1 MHFLKKISFYTTLT
15 LGTLIFTVPNIALSS
30 TKQEVNTKKKVSQ
43 KNINSTKSNTLNKKK
58 VSTNTKSI
66 NAKKRNEKNNI
77 LIKRKKTIIANKN
90 TVKRT
95 KITRN
100 NTIKGTKREGVYSPS
115 SNVIYSVYDLN
126 SSSYLEKS
134 NINSTHSI
142 ASLTKLMSSYVFLK
156 HTPSLDNCNIQIT
169 EEDRDTLKNTR
180 SHLPKNQDIQ
190 CNKILEATLALSD
203 NYAASSLSRHVPNF
217 SRSDFI
223 AKMNEQARKWNMN
236 NTYFADPSGLNP
248 KNKSTA
254 NDLTKFLSK
263 IVDTKEFKI
272 MDSFSTSKRFLL
284 PTAGKPRLYSNTN
297 RLIREEK
304 FDAVL
309 SKTGYINESG
319 YNLMFMPKN
328 CGNNK
333 QLALV
338 IMGERTSYN
347 RSSLATKLLN
357 KYNCK

>member
-1 MHFLKKISFYTTLT
+1 MHLGRKILTFMLLGLGMNFIGAQTAEAQSKKAVVQS
-15 LGTLIFTVPNIALSS
+15 
-30 TKQEVNTKKKVSQ
+30 KKSK
-43 KNINSTKSNTLNKKK
+43 KN
-58 VSTNTKSI
+58 V
-66 NAKKRNEKNNI
+66 
-77 LIKRKKTIIANKN
+77 RKKTSKVITKK
-90 TVKRT
+90 VKRNSVST
-95 KITRN
+95 TRRTN
-100 NTIKGTKREGVYSPS
+100 NTLKTTTRKTTNGTRASYVPA

-126 SSSYLEKS
+126 SSSYLEKR

-156 HTPSLDNCNIQIT
+156 NIPSLDNCNIQIT

-190 CNKILEATLALSD
+190 CNKILEATLAFSD

-236 NTYFADPSGLNP
+236 NTYFADSSGLNP

-272 MDSFSTSKRFLL
+272 MDSFSTSKSFLL
-284 PTAGKPRLYSNTN
+284 PTAGKPRLFSNTN

>member
-1 MHFLKKISFYTTLT
+1 MHLGRKILT
-15 LGTLIFTVPNIALSS
+15 LMLLGLGMNFIGAQTAEAQS
-30 TKQEVNTKKKVSQ
+30 KKAVVQSKKSK
-43 KNINSTKSNTLNKKK
+43 KN
-58 VSTNTKSI
+58 V
-66 NAKKRNEKNNI
+66 
-77 LIKRKKTIIANKN
+77 RKKTSKVITKK
-90 TVKRT
+90 VKRNSVST
-95 KITRN
+95 TRRTN
-100 NTIKGTKREGVYSPS
+100 NTLKTTTRKTTNGTRASYVPA

-126 SSSYLEKS
+126 SSSYLEKR

-156 HTPSLDNCNIQIT
+156 NIPSLENCNIQIT

-272 MDSFSTSKRFLL
+272 MDSFSTSKSFLL
-284 PTAGKPRLYSNTN
+284 PTAGKPRLFSNTN

-319 YNLMFMPKN
+319 YNLMFMPKQ
-328 CGNNK
+328 CAGDK

>member
-1 MHFLKKISFYTTLT
+1 MHLGKKLLT
-15 LGTLIFTVPNIALSS
+15 FMLLGLGLNMMAS
-30 TKQEVNTKKKVSQ
+30 TAEAQSKKAVVS
-43 KNINSTKSNTLNKKK
+43 KKST
-58 VSTNTKSI
+58 ST
-66 NAKKRNEKNNI
+66 
-77 LIKRKKTIIANKN
+77 KKTITTKTKVA
-90 TVKRT
+90 T
-95 KITRN
+95 KIKRSSN
-100 NTIKGTKREGVYSPS
+100 SNEPTKRSVVTRASLKKSNRDTIRVVKGGYTPS
-115 SNVIYSVYDLN
+115 ASVIYSVYDI
-126 SSSYLEKS
+126 SSSKFLEKS

-156 HTPSLDNCNIQIT
+156 NTPSLENCRIQIT

-180 SHLPKNQDIQ
+180 SHLPKNQDIN

-203 NYAASSLSRHVPNF
+203 NYAASSLSRNVPSF
-217 SRSDFI
+217 SRADFVK
-223 AKMNEQARKWNMN
+223 KMNEQAKKWNMT

-248 KNKSTA
+248 NNKSTA
-254 NDLTKFLSK
+254 NDLTKFLSQ

-272 MDSFSTSKRFLL
+272 MDGFSTSKSFLL

-357 KYNCK
+357 KYDCK

>member
-1 MHFLKKISFYTTLT
+1 MHLGRKILT
-15 LGTLIFTVPNIALSS
+15 LMLLGLGMNFIGAQTAEAQS
-30 TKQEVNTKKKVSQ
+30 KKAVVQSKKSK
-43 KNINSTKSNTLNKKK
+43 KN
-58 VSTNTKSI
+58 V
-66 NAKKRNEKNNI
+66 
-77 LIKRKKTIIANKN
+77 RKKTSKVITKK
-90 TVKRT
+90 VKRNSVST
-95 KITRN
+95 TRRTN
-100 NTIKGTKREGVYSPS
+100 NTLKTTTRKTTNGTRASYVPA

-126 SSSYLEKS
+126 SSSYLEKR

-156 HTPSLDNCNIQIT
+156 NIPSLENCNIQIT

-236 NTYFADPSGLNP
+236 NTYFADSSGLNP

-272 MDSFSTSKRFLL
+272 MDSFSTSKSFLL
-284 PTAGKPRLYSNTN
+284 PTAGKPRFFSNTN

-357 KYNCK
+357 KYDCK

>member
-1 MHFLKKISFYTTLT
+1 MHLGRKILT
-15 LGTLIFTVPNIALSS
+15 LMLLGLGMNFIGAQTAEAQSKKAVVQSKKSKKTV
-30 TKQEVNTKKKVSQ
+30 
-43 KNINSTKSNTLNKKK
+43 
-58 VSTNTKSI
+58 
-66 NAKKRNEKNNI
+66 
-77 LIKRKKTIIANKN
+77 RKKTSKVITTK
-90 TVKRT
+90 VKR
-95 KITRN
+95 N
-100 NTIKGTKREGVYSPS
+100 SVSTKRRANTTRRTTTRKTTNGTRARASYVPA
-115 SNVIYSVYDLN
+115 SNVIYSVYDLTN
-126 SSSYLEKS
+126 SEYLEK
-134 NINSTHSI
+134 NRINSTHSI
-142 ASLTKLMSSYVFLK
+142 ASLTKLMSSYIFLK
-156 HTPSLDNCNIQIT
+156 NTPSLEGCHVQIT
-169 EEDRDTLKNTR
+169 EEDKDLLKNTR
-180 SHLPKNQDIQ
+180 SPLPRYKNIN
-190 CNKILEATLALSD
+190 CTKILEATLSLSD
-203 NYAASSLSRHVPNF
+203 NYAASSLSRHVPQV
-217 SRSDFI
+217 SKSEFI
-223 AKMNEQARKWNMN
+223 NKMNEQARKWNMN

-263 IVDTKEFKI
+263 IVYTKEFKI
-272 MDSFSTSKRFLL
+272 MDSFSTSKSFLL
-284 PTAGKPRLYSNTN
+284 PTAGKPRLFSNTN

-357 KYNCK
+357 KYDCK

>member
-1 MHFLKKISFYTTLT
+1 MHLGRKILT
-15 LGTLIFTVPNIALSS
+15 LMLLGLGMNFIGAQTAEAQS
-30 TKQEVNTKKKVSQ
+30 KKAVVQSKKSK
-43 KNINSTKSNTLNKKK
+43 KN
-58 VSTNTKSI
+58 V
-66 NAKKRNEKNNI
+66 
-77 LIKRKKTIIANKN
+77 RKKTSKVITKK
-90 TVKRT
+90 VKR
-95 KITRN
+95 N
-100 NTIKGTKREGVYSPS
+100 SVSTKRRINTTRRTTTRKTTNRTRASYVPA

-126 SSSYLEKS
+126 SSSYLEKR

-156 HTPSLDNCNIQIT
+156 NIPSLDNCNIQIT

-236 NTYFADPSGLNP
+236 NTYFADSSGLNP

-272 MDSFSTSKRFLL
+272 MDSFSTSKSFLL
-284 PTAGKPRLYSNTN
+284 PTAGKPRLFSNTN

-357 KYNCK
+357 KYDCK

>member
-1 MHFLKKISFYTTLT
+1 MHLGRKILT
-15 LGTLIFTVPNIALSS
+15 LMLLGLGMNFIGAQTAEAQS
-30 TKQEVNTKKKVSQ
+30 KKAVVQSKKSK
-43 KNINSTKSNTLNKKK
+43 KN
-58 VSTNTKSI
+58 V
-66 NAKKRNEKNNI
+66 
-77 LIKRKKTIIANKN
+77 RKKTSKVITKK
-90 TVKRT
+90 VKRNSVST
-95 KITRN
+95 TRRTN
-100 NTIKGTKREGVYSPS
+100 NTLKTTTRKTTNGTRASYVPA

-126 SSSYLEKS
+126 SSSYLEKR

-156 HTPSLDNCNIQIT
+156 NIPSLDNCNIQFT

-236 NTYFADPSGLNP
+236 NTYFADSSGLNP

-272 MDSFSTSKRFLL
+272 MDSFSTSKSFLL
-284 PTAGKPRLYSNTN
+284 PTAGKPRLFSNTN

-319 YNLMFMPKN
+319 YNLMFMPKQ
-328 CGNNK
+328 CAGDK

-338 IMGERTSYN
+338 IMGERSSYN

-357 KYNCK
+357 KYDCK